1 MRSISTPPRN
11 GTKSPGKVMTI
22 TCPLT
27 FTVECVAARMYQLTP
42 AKFIPLPKSD
52 TNMARKKKRKPRCA
66 QISFQSTGFVV
77 AVAMEHIS
85 LLSWAPSTDDTHRRR
100 VTLPEQIG
108 SKGGGPPWE
117 AKCNA
122 RPGGASRD

>member
-1 MRSISTPPRN
+1 MRLINTPPRN
-11 GTKSPGKVMTI
+11 GTKSPGSVMTM
-22 TCPLT
+22 TCQLT

-66 QISFQSTGFVV
+66 QISFQSTVFVV
-77 AVAMEHIS
+77 AVAMERIS
-85 LLSWAPSTDDTHRRR
+85 LLSCAPSTDETQRRR

-108 SKGGGPPWE
+108 RKRGVPPWE
-117 AKCNA
+117 TK
-122 RPGGASRD
+122 